1 MGLTVH
7 LFVCLLDD
15 WLVGR
20 PAGWLGALFVV
31 GDAVFVAQNN
41 YIKFTTLPS
50 AHVGSI
56 GATTATIRCHIT
68 DF

>member
-1 MGLTVH
+1 MTG
-7 LFVCLLDD
+7 

-31 GDAVFVAQNN
+31 GDAVVVVVVAQNN

-56 GATTATIRCHIT
+56 EATTATNRCHIT